1 VKVTGLVK
9 GTAYTFQ
16 VAAVNAAGTGVY
28 SAKSSP
34 AVVPRAV
41 PGTPLNFMVSADDK
55 QANLSWDAPANNGDA
70 ISDYVVKSCRGATC
84 TEFVHEPS
92 SNTTITVTGLSNG
105 TAYTFKVAAKN
116 AAGVGGEAT
125 SGGVTPR
132 TVAGAPTGVA
142 GTPGDR
148 RVDLTWTAPVDSGG
162 AAVSDY
168 VVQYCTTTC
177 TTFVDAVSS
186 ATSATVT
193 GLTNGTTYTF
203 QVAAVNAA
211 RTGGYSARS
220 SEVTPRTV
228 PGAPTSVT
236 TEVNS
241 SGGVIVSWTAPT
253 DNGGAVITDYMVQSC
268 ISTTCTNFVRTPES
282 ALTTQTVTGLTKG
295 TAYTFKVA
303 AKNVAGFGAYS
314 TASSPA
320 VTPRSAPG
328 APTDIVAVPGNQK
341 LDVTWKAP
349 AVTNGSAITDYII
362 NVCDTVARRTFT
374 DQRIKAMRSPSGT

>member
-1 VKVTGLVK
+1 
-9 GTAYTFQ
+9 
-16 VAAVNAAGTGVY
+16 
-28 SAKSSP
+28 
-34 AVVPRAV
+34 
-41 PGTPLNFMVSADDK
+41 
-55 QANLSWDAPANNGDA
+55 
-70 ISDYVVKSCRGATC
+70 
-84 TEFVHEPS
+84 
-92 SNTTITVTGLSNG
+92 
-105 TAYTFKVAAKN
+105 
-116 AAGVGGEAT
+116 
-125 SGGVTPR
+125 
-132 TVAGAPTGVA
+132 
-142 GTPGDR
+142 
-148 RVDLTWTAPVDSGG
+148 
-162 AAVSDY
+162 
-168 VVQYCTTTC
+168 
-177 TTFVDAVSS
+177 
-186 ATSATVT
+186 VT

-362 NVCDTVARRTFT
+362 NVCDGANCQLVSDAVSTATSISISSLANGTEYVVRVAAVNAAGTGDYGVSAKTTPRTVPDAPTGVLSVVDNTGGVDVSWTAPTNTGGNAISDYTVQSCISSTCTTFT
-374 DQRIKAMRSPSGT
+374 RSASTSTSV